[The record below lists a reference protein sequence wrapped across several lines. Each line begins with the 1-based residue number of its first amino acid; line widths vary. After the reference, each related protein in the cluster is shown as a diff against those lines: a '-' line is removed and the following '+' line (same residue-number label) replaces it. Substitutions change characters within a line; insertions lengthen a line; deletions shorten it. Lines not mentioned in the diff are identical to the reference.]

1 MSSLPAASAPHPHKP
16 PGETKAAPLA
26 PWLPM
31 LFPFL
36 RWWRRVDRGTLKVDF
51 LAGLTGAVVV
61 LPQGVAFATI
71 AGMPPEYGL
80 YAGIVPAIVAA
91 LWGSS
96 WHLVSGPTTAASI
109 VVYSGLSVLAE
120 PGSVDYV
127 RLALTLTL
135 MVGVLELT
143 MGIARLGSLVNFISH
158 SVVVGFTAGAAFL
171 IAANQFK
178 NFFGIEIPRGLHFH
192 EMLGTL
198 LLNVEHLNPLVAGVG
213 VATLVLGL
221 AVRHWFPRFPYMIA
235 AMVGGSLIAFALNQV
250 FGADHTGIRTVGALP
265 GGLPPLSMPDLSL
278 HTIRELAPVVLA
290 TTLFALTEAVS
301 IARSL
306 GARTHQHIDGS
317 QEFIG
322 QGLSNIAG
330 SFFSGYVATG
340 SFNRSGL
347 NFQAGA
353 RTPLAAVFAGV
364 LLAGVVVL
372 VAPLAAYLPNA
383 AMAAILFLVAWGL
396 IDFHA
401 IQNILRTSRAETGV
415 LAVTFFSTL
424 FLELEFAIMAGVLLS
439 LGLYLNRTSRPKLLT
454 RVPDP
459 RTPGRDFVTDPSLPE
474 CPQMKLARLDG
485 SLFFG
490 AVSHVA
496 ETLAKM
502 EEQHPGQR
510 HLVISATGIN
520 FIDVAGAEFLAEEA
534 NRRRSMGGGLY
545 LVRLKPGVCEPLNR
559 GGYIDAIGR
568 ENLFTGKTEAL
579 AAVTA
584 KLDPEICRTCT
595 ARIFQECAG
604 KPGAGTGTPGR
615 TQAATAPG
623 YTLAAPAAA

>member
-1 MSSLPAASAPHPHKP
+1 MSACPS
-16 PGETKAAPLA
+16 AAPTPGLSSNGRGKRSGPA
-26 PWLPM
+26 VWLPM

-36 RWWRRVDRGTLKVDF
+36 RWFRMVDRRSLRADV

-109 VVYSGLSVLAE
+109 VVFSSLSVFAE
-120 PGSVDYV
+120 PGSADYV

-135 MVGVLELT
+135 MVGVLELA
-143 MGIARLGSLVNFISH
+143 MGLARLGTLVNFISH
-158 SVVVGFTAGAAFL
+158 SVVIGFTAGAAFL
-171 IAANQFK
+171 IAGNQVK
-178 NFFGIEIPRGLHFH
+178 HFFGIEIPRGMHFH
-192 EMLGTL
+192 EVMGTL
-198 LLNVEHLNPLVAGVG
+198 LLSLKAVDPYVTGVG
-213 VATLVLGL
+213 VATLVIGL
-221 AVRHWFPRFPYMIA
+221 VVKRYLPRFPYMIA
-235 AMVGGSLIAFALNQV
+235 AMVGGSLVAFALNQLIA
-250 FGADHTGIRTVGALP
+250 ADHTAIRTVGALP
-265 GGLPPLSMPDLSL
+265 AGLPPLSLPDVSL
-278 HTIRELAPVVLA
+278 HTLKELAPAALA
-290 TTLFALTEAVS
+290 ATLFALTEAVS

-306 GARTHQHIDGS
+306 AVRASQHIDGN
-317 QEFIG
+317 QEFVG

-396 IDFHA
+396 IDFHH
-401 IQNILRTSRAETGV
+401 IGKIIKTSREETAI

-424 FLELEFAIMAGVLLS
+424 FLELEFAILAGVLLS
-439 LGLYLNRTSRPKLLT
+439 LVLYLNRTSRPRLLS

-459 RTPGRDFVTDPSLPE
+459 RSPGRDFVHDESLPE
-474 CPQMKLARLDG
+474 CPQLKLTRLDG

-490 AVSHVA
+490 AVNHVA
-496 ETLAKM
+496 EQLRAM
-502 EEQHPGQR
+502 EEERPGQK
-510 HLVISATGIN
+510 HVAISLTGVN
-520 FIDVAGAEFLAEEA
+520 FLDVAGAEFISQEA
-534 NRRRSMGGGLY
+534 KRRRDQDGGLY
-545 LVRLKPGVCEPLNR
+545 LIRPKPGVCKPLYD
-559 GGYIDAIGR
+559 GGYIEEIGK
-568 ENLFTGKTEAL
+568 ENVFGGKTATI
-579 AAVTA
+579 AAIVP
-584 KLDPEICRTCT
+584 KLDPEICRTCA
-595 ARIFQECAG
+595 ARIFRECAQR
-604 KPGAGTGTPGR
+604 PGGAQGP
-615 TQAATAPG
+615 ATAGEPPLVPA
-623 YTLAAPAAA
+623 LAH

>member
-1 MSSLPAASAPHPHKP
+1 MSSSPATVAPGPERPKGSALPS
-16 PGETKAAPLA
+16 
-26 PWLPM
+26 WLLT

-36 RWWRRVDRGTLKVDF
+36 RWWHRVDRGTLKVDF

-109 VVYSGLSVLAE
+109 VVFSSLSVFAE

-127 RLALTLTL
+127 RLAITLTL
-135 MVGVLELT
+135 MVGVLELA
-143 MGIARLGSLVNFISH
+143 MGLARLGSLVNFISH

-178 NFFGIEIPRGLHFH
+178 NFFGIDIPRGLHFH

-198 LLNVEHLNPLVAGVG
+198 LLSIEHINPFVTGVG

-221 AVRHWFPRFPYMIA
+221 AVRHYVPRFPYMIA
-235 AMVGGSLIAFALNQV
+235 AMVGGSLIAFAVNQAL
-250 FGADHTGIRTVGALP
+250 GIETTGIRTVGALP
-265 GGLPPLSMPDLSL
+265 GGLPPLSMPDFSLS
-278 HTIRELAPVVLA
+278 TIKQLAPVTLA
-290 TTLFALTEAVS
+290 AALFALTEAVS

-306 GARTHQHIDGS
+306 GARTHQHIDGN

-401 IQNILRTSRAETGV
+401 IKNILRTSPSETGV

-424 FLELEFAIMAGVLLS
+424 FLELEFAIISGVLLS
-439 LGLYLNRTSRPKLLT
+439 LGLYLNRTSRPRMLT
-454 RVPDP
+454 RVPNP

-474 CPQMKLARLDG
+474 CPQLKLVRLDG

-502 EEQHPGQR
+502 EEKQPGQR
-510 HLVISATGIN
+510 HLAIVASGVN
-520 FIDVAGAEFLAEEA
+520 FIDVAGAELLAEEA
-534 NRRRSMGGGLY
+534 KRRRAEGGGLY
-545 LVRLKPGVCEPLNR
+545 LIRVKPGVCEPLTR
-559 GGYIDAIGR
+559 GGYLDEIGK
-568 ENLFTGKTEAL
+568 ENLFTGKTEAI
-579 AAVTA
+579 AWATSR
-584 KLDPEICRTCT
+584 LDPEICRTCT
-595 ARIFQECAG
+595 ARIFHECAG
-604 KPGAGTGTPGR
+604 KPGGKQETTPDLPGSR
-615 TQAATAPG
+615 PHPEALAQPAT
-623 YTLAAPAAA
+623 T